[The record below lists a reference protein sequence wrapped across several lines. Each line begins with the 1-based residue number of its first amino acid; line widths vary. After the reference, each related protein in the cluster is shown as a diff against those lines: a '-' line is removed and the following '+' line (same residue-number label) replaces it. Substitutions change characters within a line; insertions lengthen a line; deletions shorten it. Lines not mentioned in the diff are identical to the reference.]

1 MKGFICRISQSQAY
15 DACERVFHWKYFFFL
30 NHKQPSIKILFS
42 FFYLAFYSESGK
54 PNEVKDLY

>member
-1 MKGFICRISQSQAY
+1 MPVKGCFIGNL
-15 DACERVFHWKYFFFL
+15 FFFL